1 VRAGGRAL
9 KTYSVGDL
17 KAKFSSVM
25 DAVRRGEEVGISF
38 GRKKEQLAVIV
49 PYHAYVAGEKR
60 RLGILKGTA
69 KCVIR
74 DDFSLTEDELAG
86 S

>member
-1 VRAGGRAL
+1 M

-17 KAKFSSVM
+17 KARFSVVM

-38 GRKKEQLAVIV
+38 GRKKERLAVIV
-49 PYHAYVAGEKR
+49 PYRAYVAGEKR
-60 RLGILKGTA
+60 KLGILKGTA
-69 KCVIR
+69 KCVIG
-74 DDFSLTEDELAG
+74 DDFAMTEDELAG